1 MALNTKHKITLASI
15 GVVLGI
21 LSGVLTI
28 VEKTVNIVAQIK
40 TPKASEVPENV
51 NVEKGFAGGI
61 ERDETIVIAK
71 ASK

>member
-1 MALNTKHKITLASI
+1 M
-15 GVVLGI
+15 
-21 LSGVLTI
+21 LTI

-61 ERDETIVIAK
+61 ERDETKSFARM
-71 ASK
+71 SK

>member
-1 MALNTKHKITLASI
+1 MKQGHKITLASI

-40 TPKASEVPENV
+40 PPKASEVPKNV
-51 NVEKGFAGGI
+51 NTEKGLAVGI
-61 ERDETIVIAK
+61 ETDENKSIARM
-71 ASK
+71 SK

>member
-51 NVEKGFAGGI
+51 NVEKGFAG
-61 ERDETIVIAK
+61 RVDKDETKSFARM
-71 ASK
+71 SK

>member
-1 MALNTKHKITLASI
+1 MALNTKHKITLASL

-21 LSGVLTI
+21 VSGVLTI

-40 TPKASEVPENV
+40 KPSASEVPENV

-61 ERDETIVIAK
+61 ERDETITK
-71 ASK
+71 ATGIK